1 EVFVLSKIVDSCLPV
16 TPATVRRR
24 RRDAASRED
33 AEDEEILLNRPIFV
47 GVPSAVGDL
56 HDHEKARTRVL
67 VNLPSNTTEASL
79 RSKLHTAAGPTKSI
93 RMLVGDFDTGEF
105 GGAAAVEFTSAKN
118 AENLSGAKLEGDIL
132 VRQPTAREWAALG
145 EGDWPGLSYGRIDP
159 EIQKSLCSADPP
171 DEPRHS
177 PLSASDGSWARA
189 FADQKASRWAHHRL
203 QLSEEGFSIFMLLWR
218 LQPLLFCLALPA
230 ATVDESIALQMI
242 SEAAAAG
249 RSIRDMVTPEEME
262 KWINNQW
269 WDAALAAIKLDH
281 EQQPTSGK
289 RTDYFGPPVR
299 KAAREIK
306 ARADE
311 LVRSLDQNY
320 FRPQRVAP
328 AFQWAQNDTAV
339 FINVKFTRRW
349 NA

>member
-1 EVFVLSKIVDSCLPV
+1 
-16 TPATVRRR
+16 
-24 RRDAASRED
+24 
-33 AEDEEILLNRPIFV
+33 
-47 GVPSAVGDL
+47 
-56 HDHEKARTRVL
+56 
-67 VNLPSNTTEASL
+67 
-79 RSKLHTAAGPTKSI
+79 
-93 RMLVGDFDTGEF
+93 F

-118 AENLSGAKLEGDIL
+118 AENLSGAKLEGGIV
-132 VRQPTAREWAALG
+132 VRQPTAKEWAALG

-189 FADQKASRWAHHRL
+189 FADQKAS
-203 QLSEEGFSIFMLLWR
+203 
-218 LQPLLFCLALPA
+218 P
-230 ATVDESIALQMI
+230 ATVDEATALQMI
-242 SEAAAAG
+242 SKAAGAG
-249 RSIRDMVTPEEME
+249 RSIRDLVTPEEME
-262 KWINNQW
+262 KWMNNQW

-320 FRPQRVAP
+320 FKPQRVAP

-339 FINVKFTRRW
+339 FIN
-349 NA
+349 